1 MIDILEGK
9 PEDAKAVIEFTKKI
23 GSETDNLTF
32 GAEGLE
38 VTLEQEAL
46 FLKEMSENPRA
57 LFLCVWEDNN
67 LIGTGTLIGMSK
79 RMSHRAMLALSVL
92 KSEWDQGVGSKIME
106 RLIEFAKEIGID
118 IINLEVRKDNKRA
131 IHLYEKYGF
140 RHIGTLPA
148 FFKIEDEY
156 IDFEEMYLDLR

>member
-1 MIDILEGK
+1 
-9 PEDAKAVIEFTKKI
+9 
-23 GSETDNLTF
+23 
-32 GAEGLE
+32 
-38 VTLEQEAL
+38 
-46 FLKEMSENPRA
+46 
-57 LFLCVWEDNN
+57 
-67 LIGTGTLIGMSK
+67 
-79 RMSHRAMLALSVL
+79 MLALSVL

-140 RHIGTLPA
+140 RHIGTSPA